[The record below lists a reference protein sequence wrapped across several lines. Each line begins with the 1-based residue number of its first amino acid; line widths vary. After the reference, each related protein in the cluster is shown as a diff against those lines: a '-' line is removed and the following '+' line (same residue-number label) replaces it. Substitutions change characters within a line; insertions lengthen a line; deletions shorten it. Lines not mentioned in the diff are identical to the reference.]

1 MMFATCLLWIFFGET
16 AVIQNLQIDSTEFSK
31 TKIVLTMSATRVDAI
46 VRVVGLNTMPSTI
59 VSAFKDLLLLSI
71 KWRKSLNP
79 CCQRYFL
86 VMRLSLRD
94 PETSLYQRLDYSSN
108 PPMQQLNQ

>member
-1 MMFATCLLWIFFGET
+1 MTGPGSDVYNLLAVDIFDEIV
-16 AVIQNLQIDSTEFSK
+16 VIQNLQIDSNEFSK
-31 TKIVLTMSATRVDAI
+31 TKIVLTMSATKVDAI
-46 VRVVGLNTMPSTI
+46 VRVFGLIVMPPTI

-86 VMRLSLRD
+86 VMRLSFARSGNQ
-94 PETSLYQRLDYSSN
+94 PVSAFRL
-108 PPMQQLNQ
+108 